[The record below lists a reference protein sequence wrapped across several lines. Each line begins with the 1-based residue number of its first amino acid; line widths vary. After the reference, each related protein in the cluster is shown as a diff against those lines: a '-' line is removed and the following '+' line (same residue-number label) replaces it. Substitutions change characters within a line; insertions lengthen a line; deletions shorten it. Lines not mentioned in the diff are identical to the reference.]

1 MTGEFCGA
9 SLFHGFPAFQRPTE
23 AREKERHLR
32 NIEIPGYRRGHNIP
46 EASLEPPYENSEFRD
61 LHIFVRRKLPEVTN
75 SDLPPLLA
83 RAMASTVVGGDRG
96 TMDGDG
102 L

>member
-9 SLFHGFPAFQRPTE
+9 SLFRGFPAFQRPTE

-46 EASLEPPYENSEFRD
+46 EANLEPPYFEF
-61 LHIFVRRKLPEVTN
+61 E
-75 SDLPPLLA
+75 
-83 RAMASTVVGGDRG
+83 VGGN
-96 TMDGDG
+96 G
-102 L
+102 LAIAVFPCLTTHLCTSVRHAAMLIWASAA